1 MPSLL
6 LHAQGNYV
14 WLVLGVVAL
23 SVVLQPS
30 ILSAVA
36 AGGCL
41 LCVGSITLGLGGVSP
56 TPKETAM
63 GVTALA
69 LLVCIWPGEGLGGL
83 DFIRD
88 TIQGGFW
95 AIWAVLR
102 AVSFCLPA
110 STPKPGFSINH

>member
-1 MPSLL
+1 M
-6 LHAQGNYV
+6 
-14 WLVLGVVAL
+14 

-30 ILSAVA
+30 ILSAIA

-41 LCVGSITLGLGGVSP
+41 LCVGSITLIRLCP

-69 LLVCIWPGEGLGGL
+69 LLLVCMWPGGL

-88 TIQGGFW
+88 IIQGGFW

-102 AVSFCLPA
+102 AVSFVVPV